1 MTKLKTMILIVSL
14 IMSPFAMASNE
25 SLELPIDLFKP
36 TDWPDGIYL
45 VFWEE
50 IGDFFVATVETTHPT
65 KEDLAKNNAVYSSA
79 AEHQRLFVSLLGEQA
94 VSEEEILSTESITAK
109 VVSASGIRTATDE
122 ETKILLWIARR
133 CGQYQPEV
141 GYSDCK
147 LLDEEQSTSPVFRS
161 YWGQMPL
168 VSENDR
174 RRSRDMWQNLR
185 ARERYLR
192 AKERNAAF
200 SKRWKLPAFV
210 ILVLIVSLSHILA
223 LRGRKTTNDRSL
235 NPPVNHFW
243 RGWLAKTAGAVFIVQ
258 FLWMLVIPSTTTQ
271 IVEKSEE
278 SFGSSTNQTSNGSGW
293 YKLACLLAQTPG
305 HEKKSEELLSKAAY
319 AGYPMAQWQYGL
331 LLANEHDHKK
341 EGEAFLRSA
350 AQSGLA
356 AGQYDYALFLLNND
370 QTRLA
375 EAIDWL
381 IAAAAQIPAAKYS
394 LGCCYFQGIG
404 VDKDLKKAEE
414 CFRQAG
420 DNGCADA
427 WYDLACLLQQRTGEN
442 AESLECLRKAAIAGV
457 PPAQFYYGSE
467 ILYKANHDE
476 KSIEEGMNFIYQSA
490 LAGFESAR
498 INLAMNAERGD
509 FHAQYYY
516 GKLLASDSNHQSEAL
531 SWFRKAAKAGHKKA
545 EIEIINSESRQE

>member
-235 NPPVNHFW
+235 NPPHRDVAVQRLLEVR
-243 RGWLAKTAGAVFIVQ
+243 RGHVRRRGA
-258 FLWMLVIPSTTTQ
+258 P
-271 IVEKSEE
+271 
-278 SFGSSTNQTSNGSGW
+278 
-293 YKLACLLAQTPG
+293 
-305 HEKKSEELLSKAAY
+305 
-319 AGYPMAQWQYGL
+319 
-331 LLANEHDHKK
+331 
-341 EGEAFLRSA
+341 
-350 AQSGLA
+350 
-356 AGQYDYALFLLNND
+356 
-370 QTRLA
+370 
-375 EAIDWL
+375 
-381 IAAAAQIPAAKYS
+381 
-394 LGCCYFQGIG
+394 
-404 VDKDLKKAEE
+404 
-414 CFRQAG
+414 
-420 DNGCADA
+420 CAP
-427 WYDLACLLQQRTGEN
+427 R
-442 AESLECLRKAAIAGV
+442 AGV
-457 PPAQFYYGSE
+457 PARLRGGGGVRPASR
-467 ILYKANHDE
+467 AD
-476 KSIEEGMNFIYQSA
+476 
-490 LAGFESAR
+490 
-498 INLAMNAERGD
+498 GD
-509 FHAQYYY
+509 
-516 GKLLASDSNHQSEAL
+516 L
-531 SWFRKAAKAGHKKA
+531 KAGLLT
-545 EIEIINSESRQE
+545 ISCCNPGTFFCIINKMRPPRCAAARPDKQSTGGTRKDRRLCPHSDP